1 MKACKL
7 TSIIQ
12 FYFANNN
19 GKTMKFLER
28 KMKYFFLQVNL
39 YFDLAL
45 YCLLLH
51 TLCLNFVSFR
61 SNDFLCLLKKINI
74 AFNLDYNKYIFI
86 EYCLYMNSC
95 RLWKWW
101 RLEQDLLVIQ
111 RTHFTRVILMH
122 LSKTNQTTPLK
133 MKWLKK
139 VKSIRFCCIL
149 FFSFLLFLL
158 YYFLQCR
165 KEYKFLSFVC
175 I

>member
-1 MKACKL
+1 
-7 TSIIQ
+7 
-12 FYFANNN
+12 
-19 GKTMKFLER
+19 
-28 KMKYFFLQVNL
+28 MKYFFVQLNIYL
-39 YFDLAL
+39 DLTL

-51 TLCLNFVSFR
+51 TLWLNFVSFH
-61 SNDFLCLLKKINI
+61 SNDN
-74 AFNLDYNKYIFI
+74 YNKYIFI
-86 EYCLYMNSC
+86 EYCLYVNSC

-122 LSKTNQTTPLK
+122 LLKINQTTQLK

-139 VKSIRFCCIL
+139 VKWIRFCCIL

-165 KEYKFLSFVC
+165 KECKFLSFVC